1 MSQAGFGRARPD
13 KVSLS
18 EIGGGI
24 RKAAGRNPATQRLL
38 EAAQA
43 FAAAK
48 AERVLGNLGD
58 KVGDV
63 TKNLTGIAD
72 GDDDGGDMVGR
83 VVKETLSG
91 SSPGKAA
98 AKAGAQGLKEKVKGI
113 FGRGKGKPSSGG
125 KYMNIVEDLYVP
137 VPVRM
142 AYNHWTQFQDFPKWS
157 KGVQSADFDKE
168 DETKSFW
175 KAKIAW
181 SNRSWNATTR
191 DQIPDDRIVWRSEGQ
206 TVVNGAVSFHE
217 LADNL
222 TQVLLLLEYHPHGF
236 FEKTANLWRAQ
247 GRRARLDFKLFRHY
261 ITVEADPEEEGW
273 RGEIRDGE
281 LVRDHDEVMRE
292 EEEERDRDRD
302 EDEDRDEDRD
312 EEDRDLDED
321 EDDFED
327 EDEEDDEDED
337 RDEEDRDE
345 EEDEEDD
352 EDKEEAE
359 DEDKEPPRSRQR
371 SRRR

>member
-13 KVSLS
+13 KVSLAD
-18 EIGGGI
+18 IGGGI
-24 RKAAGRNPATQRLL
+24 RKAAGRNPATQRLF
-38 EAAQA
+38 EAAQG

-48 AERVLGNLGD
+48 AEKMLGNLGD
-58 KVGDV
+58 KVGET

-72 GDDDGGDMVGR
+72 GDDDGGGMVGR
-83 VVKETLSG
+83 AVKETMSG

-98 AKAGAQGLKEKVKGI
+98 AKAGAQGLKDKVKGI
-113 FGRGKGKPSSGG
+113 FGGGGKGKSSSGG

-137 VPVRM
+137 VPART
-142 AYNHWTQFQDFPKWS
+142 AYNHWTQFQDFPKWA
-157 KGVQSADFDKE
+157 KGLQSVDFDKE
-168 DETKSFW
+168 DETKSSW
-175 KAKIAW
+175 KGKIAW
-181 SNRSWNATTR
+181 SNRSWNATTS

-206 TVVNGAVSFHE
+206 TVVNGAVSFHQLE
-217 LADNL
+217 DNL

-247 GRRARLDFKLFRHY
+247 GRRARLDFKKFRHY
-261 ITVEADPEEEGW
+261 VTVEADPEEEGW

-302 EDEDRDEDRD
+302 EDEEDRDRDRD
-312 EEDRDLDED
+312 EE

-327 EDEEDDEDED
+327 
-337 RDEEDRDE
+337 EDRDE
-345 EEDEEDD
+345 EEDEEEERGDEDEADD
-352 EDKEEAE
+352 EDAEE
-359 DEDKEPPRSRQR
+359 DEEDEEPARARQR

>member
-18 EIGGGI
+18 DIGGGI
-24 RKAAGRNPATQRLL
+24 RKAAGRNPATQRLF
-38 EAAQA
+38 EAAQG

-48 AERVLGNLGD
+48 AEKVLGKVGD
-58 KVGDV
+58 KVSGA
-63 TKNLTGIAD
+63 TKNLTGIAE
-72 GDDDGGDMVGR
+72 GDDDGGGMVGEM
-83 VVKETLSG
+83 VKETLSG

-98 AKAGAQGLKEKVKGI
+98 AKAGVQGLKEKVKGI
-113 FGRGKGKPSSGG
+113 FGRGKGKSSGG

-137 VPVRM
+137 VPARM
-142 AYNHWTQFQDFPKWS
+142 AYNHWTQYQDFPKWS
-157 KGVQSADFDKE
+157 KGVQSVDFDKE
-168 DETKSFW
+168 DETKSSW

-181 SNRSWNATTR
+181 SNRNWKATTS

-206 TVVNGAVSFHE
+206 TVVNGAVSFHQLE
-217 LADNL
+217 DNL

-261 ITVEADPEEEGW
+261 VTVEADPEEEGW

-292 EEEERDRDRD
+292 EEEERERERGDEEEEERERERGDE
-302 EDEDRDEDRD
+302 EDEDRG
-312 EEDRDLDED
+312 EEDRG
-321 EDDFED
+321 
-327 EDEEDDEDED
+327 EEEDED
-337 RDEEDRDE
+337 RDEEDESE
-345 EEDEEDD
+345 EEDEDRD
-352 EDKEEAE
+352 EE
-359 DEDKEPPRSRQR
+359 DEGERPPRQRQR
-371 SRRR
+371 PRERQRERSGRR

>member
-1 MSQAGFGRARPD
+1 MSQAGIGRARPD

-18 EIGGGI
+18 DIGGGI

-38 EAAQA
+38 EAAQG

-48 AERVLGNLGD
+48 AEKVLGNLGD
-58 KVGDV
+58 KVGDA

-72 GDDDGGDMVGR
+72 GDDDGGSMVGR

-98 AKAGAQGLKEKVKGI
+98 AKAGVQGLKDKVKGI
-113 FGRGKGKPSSGG
+113 FGGGKSKSSSGG

-137 VPVRM
+137 VSARV
-142 AYNHWTQFQDFPKWS
+142 AYNTWTQFQDFPKWT
-157 KGVQSADFDKE
+157 KGLQSVDFDKE
-168 DETKSFW
+168 DETKSSW
-175 KAKIAW
+175 KGKIAW
-181 SNRSWNATTR
+181 SNRSWNATTSE
-191 DQIPDDRIVWRSEGQ
+191 QIPDDRIVWRSEGQ
-206 TVVNGAVSFHE
+206 TVVNGAVSFHQLE
-217 LADNL
+217 DNL

-236 FEKTANLWRAQ
+236 FEKTANLWRAP
-247 GRRARLDFKLFRHY
+247 GRRARLDFKKFRHY
-261 ITVEADPEEEGW
+261 VTVEADPEEEGW

-302 EDEDRDEDRD
+302 EDEDRDQ
-312 EEDRDLDED
+312 EDRDLDED
-321 EDDFED
+321 ELEDEDEDRGDENDEED
-327 EDEEDDEDED
+327 EDEED
-337 RDEEDRDE
+337 RG
-345 EEDEEDD
+345 EEDD
-352 EDKEEAE
+352 SEAE
-359 DEDKEPPRSRQR
+359 DEDERPPRSKQR